1 MSKKR
6 EELCKEEHFK
16 CMTLS
21 RISTGT
27 KRKKDQNQYSKAIKV
42 ARILGLFPFD
52 HRFINNE

>member
-1 MSKKR
+1 
-6 EELCKEEHFK
+6 
-16 CMTLS
+16 MTLS